1 MRLRPAWYT
10 VSSRTA
16 KAVIQRNPVGLASD
30 EGLIL
35 DRIRRADAGSHVE
48 RLCRKE
54 DAGQL

>member
-1 MRLRPAWYT
+1 